1 MSVKTAFKNGYNT
14 GYRTAIQENKGDNNI
29 MTDNMTQGE
38 KDVEQIMQ
46 MLREH
51 PELLAPTKLLTEKLL
66 ARQETL
72 STGQDLLTIPELEKI
87 LRTTR
92 RTIYKW
98 IDSGE
103 IKAFKVG
110 RSWRVDMEDL
120 KAFIQSR
127 VSNKKK

>member
-1 MSVKTAFKNGYNT
+1 MA
-14 GYRTAIQENKGDNNI
+14 
-29 MTDNMTQGE
+29 DNMTQRE
-38 KDVEQIMQ
+38 KSTEELMQ

-51 PELLAPTKLLTEKLL
+51 PEMLAPVKVLTEKLL

-72 STGQDLLTIPELEKI
+72 SAGQDLITIPELEKI

-98 IDSGE
+98 IDNGE
-103 IKAFKVG
+103 IRAFKVG

-120 KAFIQSR
+120 RAFLLSR
-127 VSNKKK
+127 KSNREK

>member
-1 MSVKTAFKNGYNT
+1 MA
-14 GYRTAIQENKGDNNI
+14 
-29 MTDNMTQGE
+29 DNMTQRE
-38 KDVEQIMQ
+38 KSTEELMQ

-51 PELLAPTKLLTEKLL
+51 PEMLAPVKVLTEKLL

-72 STGQDLLTIPELEKI
+72 STGQDLITIPELEKI

-103 IKAFKVG
+103 IRAFKVG
-110 RSWRVDMEDL
+110 RSWRVSMEDL
-120 KAFIQSR
+120 KAFLQSR
-127 VSNKKK
+127 SSNRGK

>member
-29 MTDNMTQGE
+29 MTDNMTQRE